1 MNGIWTIFRDD
12 LHRIRHNVMT
22 ALMFFSLAVI
32 PMIFSSF
39 NVLASWDPFGNTA
52 NLQIAVASTDEG
64 YDTDLVQ
71 MQVNLGDQVLSQLA
85 RNDQIDWVITERDD
99 AIEGTRSGEY
109 YAAIVLP
116 PTFSTDLLTFY
127 TAGAEPAE
135 LDLYTNEKLNALSP
149 IVATQGAEGVTTQI
163 NTAFTEVVANVG
175 LGLVDSFSEYL
186 GSSDTQAALER
197 VQSRVS
203 DASTRLASGADTAR
217 SFSGVIDS
225 SITLVEGAGNIVDA
239 AGASVAGTP
248 DATGTG
254 ELDST
259 LAGTATSL
267 SAGLRGT
274 ADSYGAVASRID
286 ALFASADATSESA
299 AETYRTLGTRVG
311 QQTESLRA
319 LRDNVAAVPGTEGAL
334 VVLDTAVARSQNLQD
349 NLLASADDI
358 AAGRGTSQESRQS
371 SREAVDLARTAVSDA
386 AAAYEQDLQPQLEG
400 LGASLD
406 TLRDDVAVVRDDLD
420 RAGTLLD
427 ESPGSLT
434 DSLVRARDI
443 TASLATRLDE
453 DARRFDDLNR
463 ELTTAGETG
472 DFTRVAEMI
481 GNDPEALAT
490 HLSSPVA
497 VDRQEIFPVASFGS
511 GMAPLYLTLSLW
523 VGALLASVLIRTESG
538 ATGFSRVQSYFGRFG
553 IFSLL
558 GFVQSTLAAL
568 SLIVFVQVQPA
579 HSVLLL
585 LTAWVVSQV
594 FMLILYTL
602 IRTFGSVGKALA
614 VLLLVIQVS
623 GAGGSYPLPLLP
635 QWFQNV
641 SPWLPATYSIDAMRA
656 AIAGIYQGD
665 LFRELGIVLVFVLPT
680 LLIGLLLGPLLESY
694 NRKTTEAIE
703 STKVMI

>member
-1 MNGIWTIFRDD
+1 MSGIWTIFRDD
-12 LHRIRHNVMT
+12 LHRVRTNVMT

-39 NVLASWDPFGNTA
+39 NVLASWNPFGNTS

-64 YDTDLVQ
+64 YDSDLVQ
-71 MQVNLGDQVLSQLA
+71 MEINLGDQVLSELS
-85 RNDQIDWVITERDD
+85 RNEQIDWVITHEDD

-127 TAGAEPAE
+127 TASAEPAE
-135 LDLYTNEKLNALSP
+135 IDLYTNEKLNALTP
-149 IVATQGAEGVTTQI
+149 IVAEQGAQGVTSQI
-163 NTAFTEVVANVG
+163 NAAFTEVVANVG
-175 LGLVDSFSEYL
+175 LGVVDSLSEYL
-186 GSSDTQAALER
+186 GSGDTQAALQR
-197 VQSRVS
+197 VQARVA
-203 DASTRLASGADTAR
+203 DTSTRLSSGAETAR
-217 SFSGVIDS
+217 SFTGVIDS
-225 SITLVEGAGNIVDA
+225 SLTLVEGAGNIIDA
-239 AGASVAGTP
+239 AGTSVADSP
-248 DATGTG
+248 DVAATGD
-254 ELDST
+254 LDSS
-259 LAGTATSL
+259 LAGTATAL

-274 ADSYGAVASRID
+274 ADSYGVVGSRID
-286 ALFASADATSESA
+286 ALFTSADATSESA

-311 QQTESLRA
+311 QQTASLRA
-319 LRDNVAAVPGTEGAL
+319 LRDNVAAVPGTEAAVG
-334 VVLDTAVARSQNLQD
+334 VLDTAVARSQNLED

-358 AAGRGTSQESRQS
+358 AAGNATSQASRQN
-371 SREAVDLARTAVSDA
+371 SRDAVDLARTAVSDA
-386 AAAYEQDLQPQLEG
+386 ATAYEQDLQPQFEG

-406 TLRDDVAVVRDDLD
+406 TLRQDVSVVRGDLD
-420 RAGTLLD
+420 RAGTLLE

-434 DSLVRARDI
+434 ESLVNARDA
-443 TASLATRLDE
+443 TSALAVRLDD
-453 DARRFDDLNR
+453 DARRFR
-463 ELTTAGETG
+463 ELSAELETAGETG
-472 DFTRVAEMI
+472 DFSKVAELI

-497 VDRQEIFPVASFGS
+497 VERQEIFPVVSFGT

-523 VGALLASVLIRTESG
+523 VGALLASVLIRTGASG
-538 ATGFSRVQSYFGRFG
+538 DGFSRFEEFFGRFG

-558 GFVQSTLAAL
+558 GLAQSTLATL
-568 SLIVFVQVQPA
+568 SLIVFVQIQPA
-579 HSVLLL
+579 HPFLLL

-594 FMLILYTL
+594 FMLILYSL

-614 VLLLVIQVS
+614 VFLLVIQVS

-641 SPWLPATYSIDAMRA
+641 SPWLPATYSIDAMRS
-656 AIAGIYQGD
+656 AIAGIYQAD
-665 LFRELGIVLVFVLPT
+665 LFRELGILLLFAIPA

-703 STKVMI
+703 STTVMI